1 MKKTEKYVIIK
12 KGKKLFNMK
21 KKKDKKHIA
30 RMVLGAVLSVL
41 LILVVILIGKGVYD
55 SKEEKNK
62 TVETKEQVEV
72 KETKEEIAKKMEEI
86 LKEFEKD
93 PKPDSKRSIDDR
105 VYTLDKSENKVEDVV
120 SDKALSM
127 VHFADAFQT
136 DDRGKRLTTQTM
148 LALISVIKE
157 QSSDKELKVRTPI
170 LDSIYLDKKTGTAY
184 VPMQVY
190 TGQSSFLAFEM
201 QKVDNEWKLNPYSI
215 VNQIQLSNQV
225 SEYAK
230 GEKQSGKQ

>member
-1 MKKTEKYVIIK
+1 
-12 KGKKLFNMK
+12 
-21 KKKDKKHIA
+21 
-30 RMVLGAVLSVL
+30 
-41 LILVVILIGKGVYD
+41 
-55 SKEEKNK
+55 
-62 TVETKEQVEV
+62 
-72 KETKEEIAKKMEEI
+72 
-86 LKEFEKD
+86 
-93 PKPDSKRSIDDR
+93 
-105 VYTLDKSENKVEDVV
+105 
-120 SDKALSM
+120 
-127 VHFADAFQT
+127 
-136 DDRGKRLTTQTM
+136 M

-157 QSSDKELKVRTPI
+157 QSSDKEIKVRTPI

-230 GEKQSGKQ
+230 GEKTSGKQ